1 MCEEVKRMLFRL
13 DMNDLMTKLALQCSP
28 VIAGVKMSNLIVVK
42 KAMIPQV
49 KKIFAGTGLEIF
61 VFCGFNENS
70 YALIYR
76 EEELIDW
83 LNQDDVRK
91 LLEDFGYF
99 DLDIKNI
106 LSTVS
111 KRYRQYCRKEIDFPH
126 ELGLLLGFP
135 TEDVVGFIEND
146 GRDFLLCGYWKV
158 YSDIERANRLFKT
171 FDRAKEDAI
180 RLIFGKRD
188 ILELLDSASD
198 IKKQNLNKL
207 QIVQ

>member
-1 MCEEVKRMLFRL
+1 MCEEVKRMLFGL
-13 DMNDLMTKLALQCSP
+13 DMNDIMTKLALQCSP

-61 VFCGFNENS
+61 VFCSFNENS

-76 EEELIDW
+76 EEELMNW
-83 LNQDDVRK
+83 LNQKDVSM
-91 LLEDFGYF
+91 LLEKFGYSN
-99 DLDIKNI
+99 LDIKDI
-106 LSTVS
+106 LCKVS
-111 KRYRQYCRKEIDFPH
+111 KRYRRYCRDEADFPH

-146 GRDFLLCGYWKV
+146 GRNFLLCGYWKV
-158 YSDIERANRLFKT
+158 YSDIERADKQFKK

-188 ILELLDSASD
+188 ILELLNSASD
-198 IKKQNLNKL
+198 IKKQNMNKL